1 MADGR
6 SQTDLTMPDLFT
18 FWFTSRKAVTTIL
31 GNFQFMIK

>member
-18 FWFTSRKAVTTIL
+18 FWFTSRKASPLSWETFNL
-31 GNFQFMIK
+31 